1 MLPASACVG
10 ERGRGRKACACDTAA
25 LALASSSVHPSA
37 LCAQMGGRS
46 DGPSQCT
53 IRATAT
59 RKHLRAAM
67 STGPLLRMRHAL
79 YHRIFISVPSRARDD
94 QAGNTASI
102 NVTKMYRPAGVDP
115 GKKNLRGLNYI
126 VSSTSSYLGTFNL
139 LFMMKKIE

>member
-67 STGPLLRMRHAL
+67 STGPLLRMHHAL

-102 NVTKMYRPAGVDP
+102 NVTKMYRPAGWIQEQ
-115 GKKNLRGLNYI
+115 NFFLRGSI
-126 VSSTSSYLGTFNL
+126 T
-139 LFMMKKIE
+139 LFLQPPTI

>member
-1 MLPASACVG
+1 
-10 ERGRGRKACACDTAA
+10 
-25 LALASSSVHPSA
+25 
-37 LCAQMGGRS
+37 MGGRS

-67 STGPLLRMRHAL
+67 STGPLLRMHHAL

-102 NVTKMYRPAGVDP
+102 NVTKMYRPAGWIQEQ
-115 GKKNLRGLNYI
+115 NFFFEGLNYT
-126 VSSTSSYLGTFNL
+126 VSSTSNYLGTFSL